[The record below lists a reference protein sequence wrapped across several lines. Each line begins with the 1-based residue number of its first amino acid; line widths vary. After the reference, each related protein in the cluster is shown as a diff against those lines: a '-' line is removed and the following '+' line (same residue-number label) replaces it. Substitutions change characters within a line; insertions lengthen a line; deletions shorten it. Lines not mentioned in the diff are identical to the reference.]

1 MIKQQRGV
9 GMMEVLVALFI
20 LAIGVLGFSVLQLRA
35 LQATAEATDR
45 TMAMTLA
52 RDLTDRMRVNRL
64 ALGDYTTAINTTSDA
79 TVSNCVGAAI
89 TYAPNCDAKVMAVY
103 DASQIKRKAAELG
116 QSVVM
121 KRCDGSARTCVYVAW
136 GMTEIDADDVSQ
148 CMEDGVYKP
157 DAQCLVME
165 AF

>member
-20 LAIGVLGFSVLQLRA
+20 LALGVLGFSILQMRA

-45 TMAMTLA
+45 TMAMTVA
-52 RDLTDRMRVNRL
+52 RDLTDRMRINRL
-64 ALGDYTTAINTTSDA
+64 ALLDYVAAINDKASETGCMGSTAGYKPDCDKTKMA
-79 TVSNCVGAAI
+79 K
-89 TYAPNCDAKVMAVY
+89 YDAKQILDKA
-103 DASQIKRKAAELG
+103 DALG
-116 QSVVM
+116 QTVIL
-121 KRCDGSARTCVYVAW
+121 KKCDGSSRICIYVAW
-136 GMTEIDADDVSQ
+136 GNTTISKDNVTN
-148 CMEDGVYKP
+148 CMNDGTYKP